1 MISAIEMTNQIDTF
15 FDAWQLESREE
26 RLEKISDSVASSIVY
41 VDPRTPEPITG
52 ISALGEYIGLFSAN
66 APGWSAKVVKR
77 DTIAGMTRATVAFS
91 GKGPDGTEQS
101 QLGQYFVEFDG
112 DLISRMVGFVGV
124 GAPA

>member
-1 MISAIEMTNQIDTF
+1 MTDQIDTF
-15 FDAWQLESREE
+15 FDAWELEAEDE
-26 RLEKISDSVASSIVY
+26 RLEKISNSVAASIVY

-52 ISALGEYIGLFSAN
+52 IRALGEYVGMFSAN

-91 GKGPDGTEQS
+91 GKGADGTVQT
-101 QLGQYFVEFDG
+101 QLGQYFVELDG

-124 GAPA
+124 GAPT